1 MSDDITVLASFGM
14 PSRIKPLSFTWSGRT
29 IEIREVT
36 YTWKTKEGQKYLH
49 HFSVTDGNTLL
60 NLPSMLS
67 LYFGKLNRSRPNDVP
82 YYNVHRYGR
91 LLCLCGA
98 AG

>member
-14 PSRIKPLSFTWSGRT
+14 PYRIKPLSFTWSGRT

-49 HFSVTDGNTLL
+49 HFSVTDGNTLYEL
-60 NLPSMLS
+60 TFDAVS
-67 LYFGKLNRSRPNDVP
+67 LLWKIVSLE
-82 YYNVHRYGR
+82 
-91 LLCLCGA
+91 A
-98 AG
+98 